1 MKLRVLSDENKNKK
15 NPTRDGWGLRP
26 YVLSFCPCAWEQA
39 LAQVRSPVR
48 SCSKTQPSRVEKPR
62 FAKKPFFSVRNWY
75 ACLRSRLGFSR
86 FLLIINSV
94 HVFAQ
99 PVFLVF
105 LSSSVKSH
113 RDWWCGCRLSI
124 GELAHQRKTC
134 RHNIRDE
141 SLTLEERVFKVFIN
155 YSSFCTQ

>member
-48 SCSKTQPSRVEKPR
+48 SCSKTQPSRAEKPR
-62 FAKKPFFSVRNWY
+62 FAEKPFFSVQNWY
-75 ACLRSRLGFSR
+75 MCLRSRLGFSR

-113 RDWWCGCRLSI
+113 RDWWWGYRLST
-124 GELAHQRKTC
+124 GELAHQWKVC
-134 RHNIRDE
+134 RHSIRDE
-141 SLTLEERVFKVFIN
+141 SLTLEERVFKVFVN
-155 YSSFCTQ
+155 HSSFCTQ